1 MPTSRA
7 AAHRAPPGCSEQ
19 RAAWSPPVF
28 LPPALLVLGTGR
40 ARGARPRVSTVAA
53 GSRAQARGGFAT
65 RGSKGARRWA
75 CAAQL
80 ARASGSVGKCGV
92 FGGGTAEDGFW
103 GGGGAR
109 RGPLCFSV
117 RVAQGERGMQSLW
130 FGIAVAAVVVLTRQ
144 SRAATPAGLAAT
156 DGPKLCE
163 KAFALTRLGEVGL
176 EAARRVEA
184 LAQTARANAA
194 SIEALIAAA
203 STQGNQRRWAEK
215 PTSSG
220 EQSRRRSSSAELTC
234 SPQRHTAG
242 HGSRAHRRRPQR
254 IPARPRRSGHRGSS
268 GKSCLKGERANNH
281 GTKSRRTRT
290 TFWQN
295 MHNTLNLLNRTS
307 QR

>member
-53 GSRAQARGGFAT
+53 VSRAQARGRFAT

-75 CAAQL
+75 CAAPV
-80 ARASGSVGKCGV
+80 ARASGSVGRCGV
-92 FGGGTAEDGFW
+92 FGGGTAEDSFL

-117 RVAQGERGMQSLW
+117 RVAQGRKGMQSLW

-144 SRAATPAGLAAT
+144 SRAATPAGLAAA

-163 KAFALTRLGEVGL
+163 TAFALTRLGEVGL

-203 STQGNQRRWAEK
+203 STQGEPGDAWNAQRDRARK
-215 PTSSG
+215 KASG
-220 EQSRRRSSSAELTC
+220 ARSAAAALT
-234 SPQRHTAG
+234 
-242 HGSRAHRRRPQR
+242 
-254 IPARPRRSGHRGSS
+254 
-268 GKSCLKGERANNH
+268 LLANNATQQAMAAARTGSDLSGFLLVLAAV
-281 GTKSRRTRT
+281 GTGASSDAEGRA
-290 TFWQN
+290 
-295 MHNTLNLLNRTS
+295 
-307 QR
+307 